1 MQASESKGTLDS
13 VCWEAAHV
21 HPIRCR
27 TAWEGVFLVFFFFSC
42 RIPRGV
48 SPCALQKCVWIM
60 GRRLGLSE
68 EGD

>member
-27 TAWEGVFLVFFFFSC
+27 TAWEGVFLVFFFFQLQDSKGSFALC
-42 RIPRGV
+42 VAKMCMDNGEKVRAFRG
-48 SPCALQKCVWIM
+48 
-60 GRRLGLSE
+60 G
-68 EGD
+68 

>member
-27 TAWEGVFLVFFFFSC
+27 TAWEGVFLFFFFSAA
-42 RIPRGV
+42 GF
-48 SPCALQKCVWIM
+48 Q
-60 GRRLGLSE
+60 GEFRLVRCKNVYG
-68 EGD
+68 